1 MLNLIIKKTH
11 YTITT
16 KTMIIKKPS
25 ILFVHPDLR
34 GGGAEKVLVNLLN
47 SLDPDRYDIHL
58 LTYFEEGVNRKDLRA
73 SIKQRYIFKKV
84 FRGWSVLQKLFS
96 PRKLYRLF
104 INEKYDIII
113 AYLEG
118 VPTRMVSGCPHKQ
131 TKLISWLHTDLNL
144 AGIEKVY
151 WSNKEM
157 KACYARFDR
166 VIAVSDQTLE
176 SCINQCNLDRAH
188 GQIIHNVID
197 TDSIIKNAVQ
207 SLNGQGLKRD
217 VINICSVGRLT
228 KIKGYDRLIQSLSK
242 IIEDFPKVHLYLLG
256 IGEEKTALENLV
268 SQLKMEDYV
277 SFLGFQKNPHR
288 FVSKCDLF
296 VCSSYHEGYSTAV
309 TEAVI
314 LGTPVLT
321 TQCSGMNEILDNG
334 EIGMIVEN
342 SNHGIYQGLYKLLSR
357 PELLALYADKTRGKS
372 NYYQQNNNATQ
383 VEELFDTLLN

>member
-1 MLNLIIKKTH
+1 
-11 YTITT
+11 
-16 KTMIIKKPS
+16 MIHKKPS

-47 SLDPDRYDIHL
+47 SLDPSKYDLHL
-58 LTYFEEGVNRKDLRA
+58 LTYFQEGVNRKDLREG
-73 SIKQRYIFKKV
+73 INQRYIFKKV

-96 PRKLYRLF
+96 PTQLYRLF
-104 INEKYDIII
+104 IGEKYDIVI

-144 AGIEKVY
+144 AKIEKVY

-157 KACYARFDR
+157 KRCYARFDR
-166 VIAVSDQTLE
+166 VIAVSDQTLA
-176 SCINQCNLDRAH
+176 SCIEQCDLDSAH
-188 GQIIHNVID
+188 GDIIHNVID
-197 TDSIIKNAVQ
+197 TSAILSKGAA
-207 SLNGQGLKRD
+207 SLNGQGIKSG

-228 KIKGYDRLIQSLSK
+228 KIKGYDRLIHSLRK
-242 IIEDFPKVHLYLLG
+242 IIDDFPNVHLYLIG
-256 IGEEKTALENLV
+256 IGEEKIALENLV
-268 SQLKMEDYV
+268 AQLRMDSYV
-277 SFLGFQKNPHR
+277 SFLGFQQNPHR

-296 VCSSYHEGYSTAV
+296 VCSSHHEGYSTAV

-321 TQCSGMNEILDNG
+321 TRCSGMDEILDNG
-334 EIGMIVEN
+334 TAGMIVEN
-342 SNHGIYQGLYKLLSR
+342 SSNGIYQGLVKLLSQ
-357 PELLALYADKTRGKS
+357 PELLAWYADKAKRKS
-372 NYYQQNNNATQ
+372 SYYQQHNNATK